1 MKRVCADTYIMI
13 FMEMRIQAALILCI
27 AIVITTYY
35 MFSLAFHYRAVGHYF
50 TEVVYVDVFKPIRI
64 P

>member
-13 FMEMRIQAALILCI
+13 FMEMQIQAALILCI

-35 MFSLAFHYRAVGHYF
+35 MFSLAFYYRAVGHYF
-50 TEVVYVDVFKPIRI
+50 NEVGYVDVFKPIRI